1 MRGGVCAFLVILK
14 REIQKTNERMEF
26 MLTEDIT
33 IDSVITK
40 TVQQVLEGEIEKLKE
55 DIYFLLNTSNKYSEY
70 MKLKDASKYLDVSL
84 NTLKRYIS
92 EYDLAITKIDGI
104 QRISKSDL
112 DVFMLSH
119 RS

>member
-1 MRGGVCAFLVILK
+1 
-14 REIQKTNERMEF
+14 MEF

-55 DIYFLLNTSNKYSEY
+55 DI
-70 MKLKDASKYLDVSL
+70 SL

-92 EYDLAITKIDGI
+92 EYDLAVTKIDGV

-112 DVFMLSH
+112 DAFMLSH